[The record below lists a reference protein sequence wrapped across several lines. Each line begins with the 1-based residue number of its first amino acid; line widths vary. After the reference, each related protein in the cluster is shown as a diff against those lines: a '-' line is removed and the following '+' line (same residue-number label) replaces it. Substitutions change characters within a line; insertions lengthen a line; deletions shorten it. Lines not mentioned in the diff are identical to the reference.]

1 MNTDKARQALEKALP
16 LIERE
21 RDLIVTC
28 ESLDDDLS
36 TMTESAQAD
45 VAEFDSVIALI
56 KDALGNPSATS
67 VSSVVKGLPA

>member
-1 MNTDKARQALEKALP
+1 MNTDKARLALEKALP

-28 ESLDDDLS
+28 ESIDDDIK

-45 VAEFDSVIALI
+45 VAEFDAVISLI
-56 KDALGNPSATS
+56 KDALSDPSAS
-67 VSSVVKGLPA
+67 SASSVVKGSSR